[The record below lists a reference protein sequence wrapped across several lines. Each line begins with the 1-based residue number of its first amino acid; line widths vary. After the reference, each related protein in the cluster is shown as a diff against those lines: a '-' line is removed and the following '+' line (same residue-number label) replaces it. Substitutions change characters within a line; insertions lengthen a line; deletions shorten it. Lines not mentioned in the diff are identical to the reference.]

1 MVGTA
6 QAGGDAEQGTFFRI
20 GHDDQ
25 IHVLAAFGHE
35 SGSFPKG
42 VVEGSGGLFFGVS
55 EQGGSHNQGTMFRI
69 DSEGAITT
77 LAEFDEATG
86 TKARGL
92 VVGADGQLYG
102 VAFAGG
108 AKGFGSFFR
117 AVRTPMASISL
128 SSEGSVVTHWN
139 TFPGGDYRLEF
150 TPTLR
155 AASWQPVLDR
165 MATSDLTSVTNRF
178 LSAPNGF
185 FRVVLR
191 P

>member
-69 DSEGAITT
+69 DSEGAITA
-77 LAEFDEATG
+77 LAAFDDTTG

-155 AASWQPVLDR
+155 APSWQPVLDR

-178 LSAPNGF
+178 LNAPNGF